1 MNRNPLTLFCDAYF
15 TFGMPI
21 DLSAKYAYHDR
32 PYGKSWEYFGKQLLK
47 QSRGTA
53 HRQVADSAT
62 TLTRYLPLQQHAFCI
77 LEKVGYSAA
86 EAAKHAK
93 IRLPPGMTGETLLKN
108 DQIALFM
115 GKLSES
121 FVLRRQNDIEPHPGW
136 PELQR
141 CNLTIKQSV
150 FCALVAKDVCIK
162 DAAILAGYSRPGSQ
176 LLIRQNRA
184 IIANLKH
191 LEKSNF

>member
-1 MNRNPLTLFCDAYF
+1 MNKDPLILFCDAYF
-15 TFGMPI
+15 TYGMPI
-21 DLSAKYAYHDR
+21 DLSAKYAYQAR

-53 HRQVADSAT
+53 HRQVAASAT

-77 LEKVGYSAA
+77 LVKVGYSAA
-86 EAAKHAK
+86 EAVKHAK

-108 DQIALFM
+108 DKIALFM
-115 GKLSES
+115 VKLSES
-121 FVLRRQNDIEPHPGW
+121 FVLRRQNDIDPSPAGA
-136 PELQR
+136 ELQW